1 MVRKDR
7 SSYVKKTY
15 LIIMMP
21 EFYQKHFKSQLSL
34 ADYLFVKILITLLQS
49 IKKVSLETLATV
61 LPIPIT
67 FESRRKRIQRF
78 LSLPNLSIEK
88 TWFPIVTEWL
98 KTEFTSEKI
107 IHVVIDRTNW
117 ACVNLFM
124 VSVVWDKRAFPVYFE
139 LLPKLGSSNIDEQ
152 TAIISK
158 VLPLFKNYKIC
169 VLGDREFCSVKL
181 ANWLKDRNIYF
192 CLRIKKTH
200 FVEMQTGIYLELN
213 ELGLSPGVSFFFKG
227 VKVTKSHG
235 FTSFNVACKWKRK
248 LLGVAPEEGWF
259 ILTNLDSLEL
269 AIAYYKKRFDIEE
282 MFRDFKSGG
291 YNLEGTNVSG
301 KRFITLI
308 ILIAFAKRAGG
319 NLAYTSATIQ
329 GQEIKRKGIQK
340 YVGRVKEYGRTQRRH
355 SSFYIGLYG
364 NNWVNFMEPCIEL
377 VTKLIKLNRNKQKYY
392 QRGLRAMRL
401 ILSAS

>member
-1 MVRKDR
+1 M
-7 SSYVKKTY
+7 
-15 LIIMMP
+15 IMLP
-21 EFYQKHFKSQLSL
+21 ELYQKHLKSQLSL
-34 ADYLFVKILITLLQS
+34 ADYIFLKILIALLQS

-88 TWFPIVTEWL
+88 IWFPIVTTWL
-98 KTEFTSEKI
+98 ETEFTSEKI
-107 IHVVIDRTNW
+107 VHVVIDRTNW

-139 LLPKLGSSNIDEQ
+139 LLPKLGSSNINEQ

-158 VLPLFKNYKIC
+158 VLPVFKNHKIC
-169 VLGDREFCSVKL
+169 VLGDREFCSIKL
-181 ANWLKDRNIYF
+181 ANWLRERSIYF
-192 CLRIKKTH
+192 CLRIKKNH
-200 FVEMQTGIYLELN
+200 LVEMQTDIWLELN
-213 ELGLSPGVSFFFKG
+213 ELGLSPGVSFFLKG
-227 VKVTKSHG
+227 VKVTKSQG
-235 FTSFNVACKWKRK
+235 FTSFNLACKWKRK
-248 LLGVAPEEGWF
+248 ILGVAPEEGWF
-259 ILTNLDSLEL
+259 ILTNLDSLES

-301 KRFITLI
+301 ERLIVLITLI
-308 ILIAFAKRAGG
+308 AI
-319 NLAYTSATIQ
+319 AYTSATIQ

-377 VTKLIKLNRNKQKYY
+377 VTELMKFNINKRKYY